1 MARASNAGFATSS
14 PPPRLLFLGHDMPWP
29 VVTGGR
35 VRDAELLV
43 AASADWHIDAVI
55 VAELEILTRDRPSV
69 PTLRGVAVHA
79 FPDES
84 RVAPLPGRES
94 RRARAAIESLCA
106 RGIDAV
112 HVEGSY
118 MLDLLPPTLLGRT
131 VLVEHNIESNLLEQR
146 RGLTPDDV
154 AGSDLR
160 IAREREDHA
169 WRGAAQLVTLTEED
183 AATVRAR
190 QPDLRPV
197 VVPNGWDHV
206 PSCADP
212 ATRTT
217 RWLRAPRLLF
227 FANHRY
233 GPNRD
238 ALGWLVDSVFPLV
251 QRVVPRARLE
261 IAGANLDDET
271 RARLDRPGITVTGSF
286 HDVAAVLDAAD
297 IVLCPLRVGGGIKVK
312 MIEALRRGCTVV
324 TTSVGAQGIHGT
336 LRRALA
342 IGDSTETFA
351 EHVIRLCD
359 PAERATAREHLA
371 AGSQGSPRWRDSYRR
386 LSALW
391 REVSVC
397 DGTSR

>member
-1 MARASNAGFATSS
+1 MAHALHAGFAKSS
-14 PPPRLLFLGHDMPWP
+14 SLPRLLFLGHDMPWP
-29 VVTGGR
+29 VITGGR
-35 VRDAELLV
+35 IRDAELLV
-43 AASADWHIDAVI
+43 AASAEWHVDAVV
-55 VAELEILTRDRPSV
+55 VAEPEILTRDRPSI
-69 PTLRGVAVHA
+69 PPLRGAAVQA

-84 RVAPLPGRES
+84 RAAPWPCRES
-94 RRARAAIESLCA
+94 RRARAAIELLCA
-106 RGIDAV
+106 RGVDAV

-118 MLDLLPPTLLGRT
+118 LLDLLPPTLLGRT
-131 VLVEHNIESNLLEQR
+131 VLVEHNIESSLLEQR
-146 RGLTPDDV
+146 RVLAPNDVADDDV
-154 AGSDLR
+154 R
-160 IAREREDHA
+160 TVREREDRA
-169 WRGAAQLVTLTEED
+169 WRDAAQLVTLTEED

-206 PSCADP
+206 PLCAAP
-212 ATRTT
+212 SARTT

-227 FANHRY
+227 VANYHYR
-233 GPNRD
+233 PNRD

-251 QRVVPRARLE
+251 QRVVPRAALE

-286 HDVAAVLDAAD
+286 REVTAVLDAAD

-324 TTSVGAQGIHGT
+324 TTSVGAQGIRGS

-342 IGDSTETFA
+342 IGDSAETFA
-351 EHVIRLCD
+351 EHVIRLCN
-359 PAERATAREHLA
+359 PAERAAARDHLA
-371 AGSQGSPRWRDSYRR
+371 AGCRDSPSWRDSYRR
-386 LSALW
+386 LSSLW

-397 DGTSR
+397 ERTSR

>member
-1 MARASNAGFATSS
+1 MAHPLHVGFATSS
-14 PPPRLLFLGHDMPWP
+14 SPPRLLFLGHDMPWP

-35 VRDAELLV
+35 IRDAELLV
-43 AASADWHIDAVI
+43 AATVEWHIDAVV
-55 VAELEILTRDRPSV
+55 VAEPEILARDRLLIPS
-69 PTLRGVAVHA
+69 LRGAAVHA

-84 RVAPLPGRES
+84 RAAPWPCRES
-94 RRARAAIESLCA
+94 RRAREAIESLCA
-106 RGIDAV
+106 RGVDAV

-118 MLDLLPPTLLGRT
+118 MLDLLPPPLLGRT
-131 VLVEHNIESNLLEQR
+131 VLVGHNIESSLLEQR
-146 RGLTPDDV
+146 RALAPDDV
-154 AGSDLR
+154 ASSDVR
-160 IAREREDHA
+160 TAREREERA

-190 QPDLRPV
+190 QPDLRPI

-206 PSCADP
+206 PSCAAP
-212 ATRTT
+212 SARTT

-238 ALGWLVDSVFPLV
+238 ALRWLVDSVFPLV
-251 QRVVPRARLE
+251 QSVVPRAALE
-261 IAGANLDDET
+261 IAGANLDGET
-271 RARLDRPGITVTGSF
+271 TTRLNRPGITVTGSF
-286 HDVAAVLDAAD
+286 RAVTAVLDAAD

-342 IGDSTETFA
+342 IGDSAETFA

-359 PAERATAREHLA
+359 PAERAAAREHLA
-371 AGSQGSPRWRDSYRR
+371 AGSQDSPRWRDSYRR
-386 LSALW
+386 LSSVW
-391 REVSVC
+391 RKVSVC
-397 DGTSR
+397 ERTSR